1 MGARLIM
8 DDTQLLVALTGLA
21 WSGLLALAKRAV
33 AGLEE
38 KIDKNA
44 DKVARLQSRTVSM
57 IGDTKYRIERNF
69 HDLVEESRLDI
80 RALSDRLNEIADDR
94 RMDRKLEDF
103 QKETVSQREFRLFIA
118 NLNAKVESIYE
129 MMMKK
134 GAKS

>member
-1 MGARLIM
+1 M

-44 DKVARLQSRTVSM
+44 EKVSRLQSQTASM
-57 IGDTKYRIERNF
+57 LGDTKYRIERNF
-69 HDLVEESRLDI
+69 HDLVEDSRLDI
-80 RALSDRLNEIADDR
+80 KALSDRLEKVTSDR
-94 RMDRKLEDF
+94 RMEKKLAAF
-103 QKETVSQREFRLFIA
+103 KNETVSQQEFRLFIT

-129 MMMKK
+129 MIMKN

>member
-1 MGARLIM
+1 M

-21 WSGLLALAKRAV
+21 WSGMLALARRAV

-44 DKVARLQSRTVSM
+44 DEVTRLQSQTASM

-69 HDLVEESRLDI
+69 HDLVEESRQEI
-80 RALSDRLNEIADDR
+80 QALSDRLEKSASDR
-94 RMDRKLEDF
+94 RIDKKLEDF
-103 QKETVSQREFRLFIA
+103 QKETVSQGEFRLFIA

-129 MMMKK
+129 MIIKN

>member
-1 MGARLIM
+1 M
-8 DDTQLLVALTGLA
+8 DESQLLVVLTGLA

-33 AGLEE
+33 SGLEK
-38 KIDKNA
+38 KIDANA
-44 DKVARLQSRTVSM
+44 EKVTRLQAQTANL

-80 RALSDRLNEIADDR
+80 RALSDRLGKVTSDR
-94 RMDRKLEDF
+94 RLERKLTAIT
-103 QKETVSQREFRLFIA
+103 KETVSQQEFRLFIA

-129 MMMKK
+129 MMIKN